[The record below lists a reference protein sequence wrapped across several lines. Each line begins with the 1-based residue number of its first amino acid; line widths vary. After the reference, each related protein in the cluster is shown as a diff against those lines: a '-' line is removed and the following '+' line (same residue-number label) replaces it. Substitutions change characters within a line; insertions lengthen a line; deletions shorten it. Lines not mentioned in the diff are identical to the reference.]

1 MDLQIPERGLGRTI
15 YVVAWVVE
23 IAAAIVGLFIAMSLG
38 FAVFNDIPVTERDL
52 GAYTR
57 AVIGALPFVVIAIL
71 EPTKILLAS
80 GFYSARRQA
89 KSGLA
94 LLFLVALGA
103 LTFVTFET
111 MFNALIQQNSNITL
125 ESRRLVNEKFEV
137 ADRLDR
143 VRATITGNRAET
155 PQLIQERFTKVLSD
169 LETERQSRIGEA
181 SREQKLLLDTINA
194 QLGALEA
201 QITTATDTPLRDQLR
216 QLDVEIDRQA
226 QRQEADIARTERNYE
241 AARSV
246 NQAALDKIT
255 DARNSQLANVENI
268 FFGRGELIASISNEA
283 REQARIY
290 EQAIAEAKATRDAR
304 LDDIDKTYM
313 RRIEALQAEKRG
325 LRDRLQSSN
334 LGLLQVK
341 NSEIQRQQNALA
353 AAKRDFTAR
362 LRNINN
368 EIDRQVAEVNAQKKQ
383 SLSVSTRLSGELT
396 ALRNAEDEL
405 VDDYNN
411 VRQRYREKIEQV
423 QVYQLASL
431 ICGTLTQWCFEDR
444 LDAVSAADENVSV
457 YSAGFD
463 VADIPE
469 DKVRFVA
476 TVWFG
481 TTAFIIATMG
491 TFLAYVSFALSDDG
505 QRRRRPEG
513 RMQRSLSVLFL
524 RAAFVLKVLAIS
536 VLAIIDRIGEMA
548 LMVLRAAIYLS
559 RFIIETVLDFI
570 GVLID
575 SLRIFILVLSRAVHL
590 FFVGLRQRIRRSS
603 DNMAFD
609 DALAAPP
616 MTAPKDKKAKKAEKA
631 EIAEQAPE
639 VVAEAENESAK
650 TKSEVALDEAVDEQ
664 QQASASAAGH
674 PPHIRMRQRW
684 QAIMASASAAS
695 DAVAARV
702 SSMAKLDGFH
712 RFMRQR
718 QNDLAALTRRPP
730 SDAEIEEDSSTM
742 AARDETP
749 DAAPTFLE
757 QIAGSDDKPA
767 ASGKA
772 KKTRQ
777 STKWYDK

>member
-1 MDLQIPERGLGRTI
+1 MNLQIPERGLGRTI

-155 PQLIQERFTKVLSD
+155 PQLIQERFAKVLSD

>member
-431 ICGTLTQWCFEDR
+431 ICGTLTQWCFEDG

-650 TKSEVALDEAVDEQ
+650 TKSEVALGEAVDEQ

-749 DAAPTFLE
+749 DAAPSFLE

>member
-89 KSGLA
+89 KSSLA

-290 EQAIAEAKATRDAR
+290 EQGAEAKATRDAR

-313 RRIEALQAEKRG
+313 RRMG
-325 LRDRLQSSN
+325 L
-334 LGLLQVK
+334 
-341 NSEIQRQQNALA
+341 
-353 AAKRDFTAR
+353 
-362 LRNINN
+362 
-368 EIDRQVAEVNAQKKQ
+368 
-383 SLSVSTRLSGELT
+383 
-396 ALRNAEDEL
+396 
-405 VDDYNN
+405 
-411 VRQRYREKIEQV
+411 
-423 QVYQLASL
+423 
-431 ICGTLTQWCFEDR
+431 
-444 LDAVSAADENVSV
+444 
-457 YSAGFD
+457 AG
-463 VADIPE
+463 
-469 DKVRFVA
+469 R
-476 TVWFG
+476 
-481 TTAFIIATMG
+481 
-491 TFLAYVSFALSDDG
+491 
-505 QRRRRPEG
+505 
-513 RMQRSLSVLFL
+513 
-524 RAAFVLKVLAIS
+524 
-536 VLAIIDRIGEMA
+536 
-548 LMVLRAAIYLS
+548 
-559 RFIIETVLDFI
+559 
-570 GVLID
+570 
-575 SLRIFILVLSRAVHL
+575 
-590 FFVGLRQRIRRSS
+590 
-603 DNMAFD
+603 
-609 DALAAPP
+609 
-616 MTAPKDKKAKKAEKA
+616 
-631 EIAEQAPE
+631 
-639 VVAEAENESAK
+639 K
-650 TKSEVALDEAVDEQ
+650 T
-664 QQASASAAGH
+664 
-674 PPHIRMRQRW
+674 W
-684 QAIMASASAAS
+684 
-695 DAVAARV
+695 AARP
-702 SSMAKLDGFH
+702 ADGNVVCC
-712 RFMRQR
+712 R
-718 QNDLAALTRRPP
+718 
-730 SDAEIEEDSSTM
+730 
-742 AARDETP
+742 
-749 DAAPTFLE
+749 
-757 QIAGSDDKPA
+757 
-767 ASGKA
+767 
-772 KKTRQ
+772 
-777 STKWYDK
+777 

>member
-1 MDLQIPERGLGRTI
+1 M
-15 YVVAWVVE
+15 
-23 IAAAIVGLFIAMSLG
+23 
-38 FAVFNDIPVTERDL
+38 
-52 GAYTR
+52 
-57 AVIGALPFVVIAIL
+57 
-71 EPTKILLAS
+71 
-80 GFYSARRQA
+80 
-89 KSGLA
+89 
-94 LLFLVALGA
+94 
-103 LTFVTFET
+103 
-111 MFNALIQQNSNITL
+111 
-125 ESRRLVNEKFEV
+125 
-137 ADRLDR
+137 
-143 VRATITGNRAET
+143 
-155 PQLIQERFTKVLSD
+155 
-169 LETERQSRIGEA
+169 ETERQSRIGEA

-353 AAKRDFTAR
+353 AAKRDFSAR

-431 ICGTLTQWCFEDR
+431 ICGTLTQWCFEDG

-749 DAAPTFLE
+749 DAAPSFLE
-757 QIAGSDDKPA
+757 QIAGNDHKPA